1 MLYYARESFS
11 HCMFGYHIVILVTA
25 VTFNFMFCKHSNLA
39 WNSQEYQR
47 NLRKTGIF
55 LIDWKG
61 FAHVLGG
68 KSISRFDKGSTYIL
82 YVQPIVKYIKK
93 RDTHSLTS
101 VWKSI
106 AMQGFF
112 PLSSVLEIPSV
123 RFFWFFHNNANYL
136 MSLSN
141 LCLEICLAHL
151 LYITSILSMISFH
164 IAIMTFF

>member
-106 AMQGFF
+106 ALQGFF
-112 PLSSVLEIPSV
+112 SLFSFRDPISQVFLVLSQQ
-123 RFFWFFHNNANYL
+123 RK
-136 MSLSN
+136 LSN
-141 LCLEICLAHL
+141 VSFQSLFRNMPCPSFVH
-151 LYITSILSMISFH
+151 YINSVH
-164 IAIMTFF
+164 DFFSYNDIF